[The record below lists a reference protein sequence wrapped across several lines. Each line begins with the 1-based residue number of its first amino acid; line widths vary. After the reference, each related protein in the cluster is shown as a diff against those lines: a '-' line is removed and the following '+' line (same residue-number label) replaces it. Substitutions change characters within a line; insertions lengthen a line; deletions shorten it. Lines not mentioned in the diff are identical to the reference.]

1 MWVLGSG
8 LLAASLAVVQDST
21 VVQGSTV
28 VQDSTL
34 VHAGGSTPP
43 QVTAARAGRAPVLD
57 GYLDETVWQAAA
69 PVTGFR
75 RDRPGDGLPAAE
87 RTEVRVAYTET
98 ALYVGARMFDRDPTR
113 ISRLRGRRDSFMQP
127 NDQFLVQIDSYH
139 DHRSAFIFGVTPAG
153 GRNDLIAPN
162 DGFRGM
168 DAGWDPVWDAATRID
183 SLGWV
188 AEVRIPFSQ
197 LRFPGGEDAARAWGI
212 NFRRDI
218 LHAGEAVDWAWRPS
232 TEAGLASTFGHLLGL
247 EGLPRPGRLEVLPYA
262 LARGSFDQ
270 RASPSNPF
278 DDGSVYGGSMGL
290 DLKYGLTSGL
300 TLDATVN
307 PDFGQVEADPAVVN
321 LTAFETFFE
330 ERRPFFVEGAGV
342 FGFGGVES
350 LRFFY
355 SRRVG
360 QRPALFARG
369 AGQYVDQ
376 PTASRILG
384 AAKLSGRT
392 KSNWLVGF
400 LTAMTR
406 QEKARLTAG
415 AGSPVLEAPVDPRSN
430 TTALRIRK
438 DLNAGESYVGAIAT
452 AVARNLSHEAFG
464 GLRDRAVVGGTD
476 FRHRFANRAYE
487 LQGWAG
493 ASYVRGSPEAMA
505 RAQRSS
511 VRYYQRPDQEYA
523 ILDSTRTS
531 LAGYGGELSIRKVS
545 GEWLYGLEGSVI
557 SPGFE
562 MNDAGFQTI
571 ADVYALV
578 ANVARRWVEPGR
590 WFRSSRVGVN
600 VAEMRNFGRSAFNRR
615 ISANAS
621 GQTHGFRSLRASVG
635 YGFGVSDHRAT
646 RGGPAMAS
654 PASWNGSASVTG
666 DARNRV
672 SGTLSV
678 AYSRDA
684 EGSYSASAAPGV
696 FGRGEGWFS
705 WSVRPRLARSR
716 SAAFYVAQAADPA
729 ALATYGRRYVFA
741 QLEQSSIDVTAR
753 VDMALTPTMTL
764 QLYAQPFAA
773 TGDYEAFGALTAP
786 GTFDFLRYG
795 SGPATISRSE
805 GRYAVDAD
813 GPSGP
818 AATVSFRD
826 PDFRVRSFRSNVVL
840 RWEYLPGS
848 TLYLVWSQD
857 RADAATDPSLGGPGD
872 LARLFTDPMR
882 NVLLVKASYWLNF

>member
-1 MWVLGSG
+1 MTLGAAFVLLQAAAVGQAVPPDSSLLHANGSM
-8 LLAASLAVVQDST
+8 
-21 VVQGSTV
+21 
-28 VQDSTL
+28 
-34 VHAGGSTPP
+34 PP
-43 QVTAARAGRAPVLD
+43 AVTAVRAARPPELD
-57 GYLDETVWQAAA
+57 GYLDEPAWQAAV

-87 RTEVRVAYTET
+87 RTEVKVVYTET
-98 ALYVGARMFDRDPTR
+98 ALYVGARMFDRDPAR
-113 ISRLRGRRDSFMQP
+113 ISRLRGRRDSFIQS
-127 NDQFLVQIDSYH
+127 NDQFLVLIDSYH

-153 GRNDLIAPN
+153 GRNDLVAPN
-162 DGFRGM
+162 DGFQGM
-168 DAGWDPVWDAATRID
+168 DAGWDPVWDVATRID

-188 AEVRIPFSQ
+188 AEIRIPFSQ
-197 LRFPGGEDAARAWGI
+197 LRFPGAEDAAQAWGI

-218 LHAGEAVDWAWRPS
+218 LHVGEAVDWAWRPS
-232 TEAGLASTFGHLLGL
+232 TETGLASTFGHLLGL
-247 EGLPRPGRLEVLPYA
+247 EDIPRPGRLEVLPYA
-262 LARGSFDQ
+262 LAQGDFDQ
-270 RASPSNPF
+270 RANPANPF
-278 DDGSVYGGSMGL
+278 NDGSVYGGSVGL

-369 AGQYVDQ
+369 AEQYVDQ
-376 PTASRILG
+376 PTASRVLG

-392 KSNWLVGF
+392 RSNWLVGF
-400 LTAMTR
+400 LTATTR

-415 AGSPVLEAPVDPRSN
+415 AGSPVLESPVDPRSN
-430 TTALRIRK
+430 ITALRVRK
-438 DLNAGESYVGAIAT
+438 DVNAGDSYVGAIAT
-452 AVARNLSHEAFG
+452 TVMRDLSHEAFS
-464 GLRDRAVVGGTD
+464 GLRDRAIVGGTD
-476 FRHRFANRAYE
+476 FLHRFSNRTYE

-493 ASYVRGSPEAMA
+493 ASYVRGSSQAMA

-523 ILDSTRTS
+523 TLDPDRTS
-531 LAGYGGELSIRKVS
+531 LAGYGGEMSLRKVS

-590 WFRSSRVGVN
+590 WFRSSRIEVN
-600 VAEMRNFGRSAFNRR
+600 VAEMRNFGHLAFNRR
-615 ISANAS
+615 VSASAN
-621 GQTHGFRSLRASVG
+621 GQTHGFRSLRASLG
-635 YGFGVSDHRAT
+635 HGFGVWDHRAT

-654 PASWNGSASVTG
+654 PATWNGSVSVTG
-666 DARNRV
+666 DSRNRV
-672 SGTLSV
+672 SGTVSLT
-678 AYSRDA
+678 YSRDA
-684 EGSYSASAAPGV
+684 EGSYSISARPGV
-696 FGRGEGWFS
+696 LGRGEGWFS
-705 WSVRPRLARSR
+705 WSLRPRLTRSR
-716 SAAFYVAQAADPA
+716 SAAFYVTQAADA
-729 ALATYGRRYVFA
+729 TAVATYGRRYIFA
-741 QLEQSSIDVTAR
+741 ELARSSIDVTAR
-753 VDMALTPTMTL
+753 MDMALTPTMTL
-764 QLYAQPFAA
+764 QVYAQPFAA
-773 TGDYEAFGALTAP
+773 TGTYDDFGALAAP
-786 GTFDFLRYG
+786 RTFDFLRYG
-795 SGPATISRSE
+795 TGAATISRSE
-805 GRYAVDAD
+805 GRYETDAD
-813 GPSGP
+813 GPAGP
-818 AATVSFRD
+818 AVAVSFRD

-857 RADAATDPSLGGPGD
+857 RADAATDPRLGGPGD
-872 LARLFTDPMR
+872 LTRLFSDPMR
-882 NVLLVKASYWLNF
+882 NVFLIKASYWLNF